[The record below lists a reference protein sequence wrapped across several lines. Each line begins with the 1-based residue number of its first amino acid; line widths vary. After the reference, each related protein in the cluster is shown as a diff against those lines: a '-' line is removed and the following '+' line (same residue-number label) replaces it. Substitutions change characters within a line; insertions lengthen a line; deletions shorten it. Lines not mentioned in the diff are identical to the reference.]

1 MSLQHWKF
9 QRISALIM
17 IPVIIISI
25 SYLINITSL
34 SYSELILD
42 LGSTS
47 GTIIGS
53 LFIGFILYHSCMGLE
68 VIIEDYVHTEGIQKD
83 LISFTKLLH
92 ITSFFMTVLILASI

>member
-9 QRISALIM
+9 QRISAIIM
-17 IPVIIISI
+17 IPIIIISV

-34 SYSELILD
+34 SYDELILD

-53 LFIGFILYHSCMGLE
+53 IFIGFILYHSSMGLE
-68 VIIEDYVHTEGIQKD
+68 VIIEDYVHTEGTQKD

>member
-17 IPVIIISI
+17 IPVVIVSI
-25 SYLINITSL
+25 LYLINITSL
-34 SYSELILD
+34 SYDELILD

-68 VIIEDYVHTEGIQKD
+68 VIIEDYVHTESVQKD
-83 LISFTKLLH
+83 LISITKLLH

>member
-17 IPVIIISI
+17 IPVIIISV

-34 SYSELILD
+34 TYDELILD

-47 GTIIGS
+47 VKIIGS
-53 LFIGFILYHSCMGLE
+53 FFIGFILYHSSMGLE

-92 ITSFFMTVLILASI
+92 ITSFFITVLILASI

>member
-17 IPVIIISI
+17 IPVIIISV

-34 SYSELILD
+34 TYDELILD

-47 GTIIGS
+47 VKIIGS
-53 LFIGFILYHSCMGLE
+53 FFIGFILYHSSMGLE

>member
-17 IPVIIISI
+17 IPVIIISV

-34 SYSELILD
+34 TYDELILD

-47 GTIIGS
+47 VKIIGS
-53 LFIGFILYHSCMGLE
+53 FFIGFILYHSSMGLE
-68 VIIEDYVHTEGIQKD
+68 VIIEDYVHTEGTQKD
-83 LISFTKLLH
+83 LISFAKLLH

>member
-17 IPVIIISI
+17 IPVIIISV

-34 SYSELILD
+34 TYDELILD

-47 GTIIGS
+47 VKIIGS
-53 LFIGFILYHSCMGLE
+53 FFIGFILYHSSMGLE

-92 ITSFFMTVLILASI
+92 ISSFFMTVLILVSI

>member
-17 IPVIIISI
+17 IPVIIISV

-34 SYSELILD
+34 TYDELILD

-47 GTIIGS
+47 VKIIGS
-53 LFIGFILYHSCMGLE
+53 FFIGFILYHSSMGLE
-68 VIIEDYVHTEGIQKD
+68 VIIEDYVHAEGIQKD

>member
-17 IPVIIISI
+17 IPVIIISV

-34 SYSELILD
+34 TYDELILD

-47 GTIIGS
+47 VKIIGS
-53 LFIGFILYHSCMGLE
+53 FLSVLY
-68 VIIEDYVHTEGIQKD
+68 
-83 LISFTKLLH
+83 FT
-92 ITSFFMTVLILASI
+92 IAVWVLRS

>member
-17 IPVIIISI
+17 IPVIIISV

-34 SYSELILD
+34 TYDELILD

-47 GTIIGS
+47 VKIIGS
-53 LFIGFILYHSCMGLE
+53 FFIGFILYHSSMGLE
-68 VIIEDYVHTEGIQKD
+68 VIIEDYVHTEGLQKD